1 MAESSTSTSVIQTPG
16 SIKPASAA
24 NLSDLEKLKS
34 LLASAG
40 ANTGINA
47 SNLASNMFLQ
57 NQQLLLQ
64 QGVAAAAAAKPQNL
78 MQQQQPR
85 GGVSQQR
92 YAELLAVIEELTKDI
107 KPTYAGNRM
116 AAERLKK
123 GIALARTL
131 ARDCRL
137 EAERIA
143 LSNN

>member
-40 ANTGINA
+40 ANTGANA
-47 SNLASNMFLQ
+47 SNLASNMLLQ

-78 MQQQQPR
+78 MQQQPR

>member
-1 MAESSTSTSVIQTPG
+1 M
-16 SIKPASAA
+16 
-24 NLSDLEKLKS
+24 
-34 LLASAG
+34 
-40 ANTGINA
+40 
-47 SNLASNMFLQ
+47 
-57 NQQLLLQ
+57 LLQ

-78 MQQQQPR
+78 MQQQPR